1 MKRLP
6 ITDPYLYEYEI
17 HQPQDK
23 DPTLTGR
30 IVAEPYV
37 FDSNN
42 AMVGHGQACSIGT
55 RKTGERRWVGYA
67 LFQPIKGD
75 GPEDYIIEDGKSAR
89 PPPLEGFVLHPRL
102 LARGKQG
109 NIFDI
114 G

>member
-1 MKRLP
+1 MIRPEL
-6 ITDPYLYEYEI
+6 TEPYLYEYEI
-17 HQPQDK
+17 HQPEDG

-42 AMVGHGQACSIGT
+42 AVVGHGQACSIGT

-75 GPEDYIIEDGKSAR
+75 GPEDYIIEDGKGEPRAWI
-89 PPPLEGFVLHPRL
+89 LEEWRQSMSL
-102 LARGKQG
+102 LVSSGG
-109 NIFDI
+109 LEHE
-114 G
+114 

>member
-37 FDSNN
+37 FYSNT
-42 AMVGHGQACSIGT
+42 AAVGHGQAFSIGT

-75 GPEDYIIEDGKSAR
+75 GPEDYIIEDGKGEPRAWI
-89 PPPLEGFVLHPRL
+89 LEEWRQSMSL
-102 LARGKQG
+102 LVSVGG
-109 NIFDI
+109 LEHE
-114 G
+114 

>member
-1 MKRLP
+1 MKRLQ

-30 IVAEPYV
+30 IVAEPYM
-37 FDSNN
+37 FDSNT
-42 AMVGHGQACSIGT
+42 AAIGHGQAFSIGT

-75 GPEDYIIEDGKSAR
+75 GPEDYIIEDGKGEPRAWILDEWRQSMSLLVSAGG
-89 PPPLEGFVLHPRL
+89 LEYE
-102 LARGKQG
+102 
-109 NIFDI
+109 
-114 G
+114 